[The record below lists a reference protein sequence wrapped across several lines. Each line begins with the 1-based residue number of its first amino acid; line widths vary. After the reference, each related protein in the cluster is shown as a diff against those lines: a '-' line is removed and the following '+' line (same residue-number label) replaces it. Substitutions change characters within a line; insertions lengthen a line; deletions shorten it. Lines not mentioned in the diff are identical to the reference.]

1 MWAGLESPS
10 YARLVQPVHED
21 PSHEVDAELYAKF
34 SEVQQQI
41 DQILGLWLYQT
52 CPNSMKKYIYRQEQY
67 EIIKD
72 QVSGLKILTVFGR
85 KIDKRMPCTQMQTL
99 KKILWRKLIKHI
111 MDLENELLQIRIVRD
126 ELEQQG
132 HEITS
137 SDLFFTLY
145 TAIQDLVNDKVGDGD
160 QKVTAQMI
168 RAFHIPVGK
177 LMKEHPWN
185 GELLYEKLMDIAET
199 IRCDEQYANLR
210 RKKVQLVMEEKW
222 KFDCKVDIDAKRVPF
237 DSQSFWKMREEET
250 TRKIE
255 EHKIKE
261 AELKERK
268 LEARRQQRKVRLG
281 LIHPHDITVGVASE
295 INSTEDQRSERES
308 SDMTTGLRF
317 VESRHRTCKR
327 ERPPVAPRGHIAR
340 HPGFVACVNER
351 DNGKCLL
358 QSQRCKGV
366 HDNQIWSPN
375 ECDNPCT
382 LQSEDEDLSILSS

>member
-1 MWAGLESPS
+1 MNSIPMWAGLESPS
-10 YARLVQPVHED
+10 YARLVQSVHED

-67 EIIKD
+67 EIIKG

-85 KIDKRMPCTQMQTL
+85 KINKRMQCTWLQTFG
-99 KKILWRKLIKHI
+99 KFHRRKPIKHI

-126 ELEQQG
+126 QLEQQG

-145 TAIQDLVNDKVGDGD
+145 TAIKDLVDDKDCDGD
-160 QKVTAQMI
+160 QNVALMI
-168 RAFHIPVGK
+168 RAFHIPVGE
-177 LMKEHPWN
+177 LMKEHPLN

-210 RKKVQLVMEEKW
+210 RKKVQLVMEKKW
-222 KFDCKVDIDAKRVPF
+222 KVDRNVDIDAKTVPF
-237 DSQSFWKMREEET
+237 DSQSFWKMREEEM

-281 LIHPHDITVGVASE
+281 LIHPHDNTVGVAAE

-308 SDMTTGLRF
+308 SD
-317 VESRHRTCKR
+317 
-327 ERPPVAPRGHIAR
+327 
-340 HPGFVACVNER
+340 N
-351 DNGKCLL
+351 NGQDHWMEICGK
-358 QSQRCKGV
+358 
-366 HDNQIWSPN
+366 
-375 ECDNPCT
+375 
-382 LQSEDEDLSILSS
+382 